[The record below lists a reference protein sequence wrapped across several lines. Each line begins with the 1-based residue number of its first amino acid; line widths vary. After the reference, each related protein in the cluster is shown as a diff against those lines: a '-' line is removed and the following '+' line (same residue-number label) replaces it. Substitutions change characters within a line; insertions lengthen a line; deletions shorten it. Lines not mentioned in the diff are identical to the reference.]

1 MLTQERLKEL
11 LHYDEETGIFTR
23 KEKIG
28 RYLKGSVS
36 GSKHRKGYI
45 QITIDSENYLA
56 HRVAWMYVYGE
67 FPKDQI
73 DHINRIK
80 TDNRRENLRLVNP
93 LINCLNRGPKT
104 NGKSKFKGVA
114 KQGNRWQVCVNGK
127 YIGLFAT
134 EIDAAKAYDIHVVK
148 VFGEYATTNKG
159 MELL

>member
-1 MLTQERLKEL
+1 LTAKIKASCGAEILISYEDLEIVSQYCWHINNRGYVRANTKTINGSRGQIML
-11 LHYDEETGIFTR
+11 
-23 KEKIG
+23 
-28 RYLKGSVS
+28 
-36 GSKHRKGYI
+36 
-45 QITIDSENYLA
+45 
-56 HRVAWMYVYGE
+56 HRVIARAHNG
-67 FPKDQI
+67 QI
-73 DHINRIK
+73 VDHINRIK

>member
-1 MLTQERLKEL
+1 MTATIKASCGAEILISYEDLEIVSQYCWHINNRGYVRANTKTINGSRGQIML
-11 LHYDEETGIFTR
+11 
-23 KEKIG
+23 
-28 RYLKGSVS
+28 
-36 GSKHRKGYI
+36 
-45 QITIDSENYLA
+45 
-56 HRVAWMYVYGE
+56 HRVVAKANNG
-67 FPKDQI
+67 QI
-73 DHINRIK
+73 VDHINRIK